1 MSGHSKWAN
10 IKHKKERADAKRG
23 KIFTRLIREITVAA
37 RIGGAEVSTNARL
50 RLAVDKAFSA
60 NMPKDTIHRAIDRG
74 AGHLEEVDYVALRY
88 EGYGAGG
95 AAVMV
100 DCLTDNKTRT
110 AANVRHAFGKFGGN
124 MGTNG
129 CVAFQF
135 IQQGYLLF
143 SPQTDETEL
152 MEAALNAGAEDMVKH
167 EDNSFEVTTSPEKF
181 IVIRAALQEK
191 GFSAAD
197 GEVTLCP
204 INKTILNT
212 QDSLQIQ
219 RLIDALE
226 DLDDTQDVY
235 TTAIFVE

>member
-1 MSGHSKWAN
+1 
-10 IKHKKERADAKRG
+10 
-23 KIFTRLIREITVAA
+23 
-37 RIGGAEVSTNARL
+37 
-50 RLAVDKAFSA
+50 
-60 NMPKDTIHRAIDRG
+60 
-74 AGHLEEVDYVALRY
+74 
-88 EGYGAGG
+88 
-95 AAVMV
+95 
-100 DCLTDNKTRT
+100 
-110 AANVRHAFGKFGGN
+110 
-124 MGTNG
+124 
-129 CVAFQF
+129 
-135 IQQGYLLF
+135 
-143 SPQTDETEL
+143 

-226 DLDDTQDVY
+226 DLDDTQEVY